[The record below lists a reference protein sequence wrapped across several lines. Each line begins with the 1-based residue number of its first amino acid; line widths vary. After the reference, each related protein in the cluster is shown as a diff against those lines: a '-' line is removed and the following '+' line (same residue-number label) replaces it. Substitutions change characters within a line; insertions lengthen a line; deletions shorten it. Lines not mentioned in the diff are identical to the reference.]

1 MPAQLPPG
9 PPPAVIDPATGE
21 LTTMPVS
28 PEAIAEQERRKAAA
42 LAELTLQNQRR
53 KAAEAAARAKRGW
66 GRKRPRTVKQE
77 QQAMTSVLKN
87 SYLQAVRGLHVNSAG
102 KVKCPVT
109 KQGMHTATQVA
120 SRLREAGFPSSA
132 DQLRSFIGAAGRCRP
147 DPPPDKCAPR
157 PKGLTKSLHRRVCR
171 ALESERDVNVLLALV
186 AALKTLPKSKERSF
200 ILAALRT
207 LIAQLK
213 ASRET
218 GNTLEA
224 VAEVVRDPNPPKGP
238 ISTTKKQPPPP
249 PAPAPAPVIDPPPP
263 RPQPAPPPKTAL
275 QIQATQTARDLRSKQ
290 IQHGMPKAKKYFDV
304 SKVKRLQRL
313 LNETDDGKPGPATF
327 MAMARVGVDDIP
339 IVMFWPRRSTLTTVD
354 EYRQDLLQLAEIA
367 LSAGQN
373 NRALGKL
380 VPRG

>member
-1 MPAQLPPG
+1 M
-9 PPPAVIDPATGE
+9 
-21 LTTMPVS
+21 
-28 PEAIAEQERRKAAA
+28 
-42 LAELTLQNQRR
+42 
-53 KAAEAAARAKRGW
+53 
-66 GRKRPRTVKQE
+66 
-77 QQAMTSVLKN
+77 
-87 SYLQAVRGLHVNSAG
+87 
-102 KVKCPVT
+102 
-109 KQGMHTATQVA
+109 
-120 SRLREAGFPSSA
+120 
-132 DQLRSFIGAAGRCRP
+132 
-147 DPPPDKCAPR
+147 
-157 PKGLTKSLHRRVCR
+157 
-171 ALESERDVNVLLALV
+171 NVLLALV

-373 NRALGKL
+373 NRARL
-380 VPRG
+380 VAESAAREQGQGGVVRVRGVLKRSPTTVKVKSEAKTMPPHIAKAVNDAMSSNDRAVMHQFAGRINKKWPVIASRLRSHADLVRAG